1 MITDPSWRWRRQKK
15 LPDLTFAF
23 VDSRG
28 IVGQRQVLLFSMFS
42 MFSNWNFP
50 QKGLCEG
57 LDELL
62 RASEGPQERPAG

>member
-1 MITDPSWRWRRQKK
+1 MITEPSWRWRRQKK
-15 LPDLTFAF
+15 LPDLSFAF

-28 IVGQRQVLLFSMFS
+28 IVGQRQVLLLKSFQCFQIGT
-42 MFSNWNFP
+42 WP

>member
-15 LPDLTFAF
+15 LPDLFFAF

-42 MFSNWNFP
+42 FP
-50 QKGLCEG
+50 YGIVQYLQVVPLEEKSGG
-57 LDELL
+57 
-62 RASEGPQERPAG
+62 